1 MQHSATMLNKTK
13 TPLCHLQVT
22 SKEAIAQI
30 AEYSEA
36 GLTVRGTYFPPGREP
51 PEGERKLFIAIESHD
66 EMSVQKAKSE
76 IVRLIKEELVKLQHS
91 SYQPMNRGRYKVL

>member
-1 MQHSATMLNKTK
+1 M
-13 TPLCHLQVT
+13 QVT

-36 GLTVRGTYFPPGREP
+36 GLTVRGTYYPPGKEV

-66 EMSVQKAKSE
+66 EMSVKKARTE

-91 SYQPMNRGRYKVL
+91 YQPLNKGRYKVL